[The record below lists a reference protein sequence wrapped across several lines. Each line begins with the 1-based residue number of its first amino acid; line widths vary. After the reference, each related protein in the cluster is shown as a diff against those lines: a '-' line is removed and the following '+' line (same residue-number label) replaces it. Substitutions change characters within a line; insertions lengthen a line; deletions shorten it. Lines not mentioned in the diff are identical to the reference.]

1 MAEGESEGPGGEP
14 GGTACIRE
22 QEALGWTRV
31 VEELGEF
38 RLEQLDQEFCSGLAL
53 APAARIWWPGV
64 TRDSDP
70 GDHPLVVALEVEV
83 GLGERDP
90 MTRKRGQ
97 ASLEAM
103 DV

>member
-14 GGTACIRE
+14 GGTACGSR
-22 QEALGWTRV
+22 
-31 VEELGEF
+31 
-38 RLEQLDQEFCSGLAL
+38 LAL

-83 GLGERDP
+83 GLAERDP
-90 MTRKRGQ
+90 MTRKRRQ